1 MSLKQTAIT
10 EIPEDTARVAKAVFK
25 KGHRYVLLRDTFGD
39 LFSTDD
45 LRVLFHIEG
54 RPAIDP
60 ARLALITVIQFAENL
75 SDERMADAVR
85 SRIDLKYLLALP
97 LDWAGFDASVLSEFR
112 TRLIEGQA
120 EHLLFERLL
129 ERFRNHALIRPRG
142 RQRTDATHV
151 LAAIHTMNRASL
163 VGETFRHALNVLA
176 VVAPGWLS
184 DIGKPEWS
192 SRYGERF
199 NLTSVV
205 PTSAQ
210 AKRDALLAEM
220 AADGLYLL
228 ERLSA
233 TGAPAWLWALPVVG
247 VLHLVWL
254 QNFTWAEQGTLRDRT
269 GDEVPPSGQFL
280 SSPSDVDARYGVKR
294 STFWVGY
301 KIHLTEQCEAE
312 LPMIIT
318 NVETTPATTPDF
330 NVVEQYPSDPESTRS
345 AASAASDG
353 YRLPQFSPF
362 GQRTEPPQR
371 STGWTCTHRSALA
384 GVGGQRLCCRAFSD

>member
-25 KGHRYVLLRDTFGD
+25 KGHRYVLFRDTDTFGD
-39 LFSTDD
+39 LVSTDD
-45 LRVLFHIEG
+45 LRMLFHIEG
-54 RPAIDP
+54 RPALDP

-85 SRIDLKYLLALP
+85 SRIDLKYLLALS
-97 LDWAGFDASVLSEFR
+97 LDWTGFDASVLSEFR
-112 TRLIEGQA
+112 TRLIEGRA
-120 EHLLFERLL
+120 EHLLFERML
-129 ERFRNHALIRPRG
+129 ERFRNHALIKPRG
-142 RQRTDATHV
+142 LQRTDATHV
-151 LAAIHTMNRASL
+151 LA
-163 VGETFRHALNVLA
+163 
-176 VVAPGWLS
+176 VVAPAWLS
-184 DIGKPEWS
+184 DVGKPEWN
-192 SRYGERF
+192 SRYGKRF

-220 AADGLYLL
+220 ATDGLYLL

-233 TGAPAWLWALPVVG
+233 TGTPEWLWELPVVG

-254 QNFTWAEQGTLRDRT
+254 QNFTWAEQGILRSRT

-280 SSPSDVDARYGVKR
+280 SSPYDVDARYSIKR
-294 STFWVGY
+294 NTFWVGY
-301 KIHLTEQCEAE
+301 KIHLTEQREAE

-330 NVVEQYPSDPESTRS
+330 NVVERIHQTLNRRKVLPARHLMDTGYLSSHHLVNEQSRHNVQLVGPARTDQRWQAWAGKGFAAEHFQIDWAGHTMVCPAGKVSTS
-345 AASAASDG
+345 
-353 YRLPQFSPF
+353 
-362 GQRTEPPQR
+362 
-371 STGWTCTHRSALA
+371 
-384 GVGGQRLCCRAFSD
+384 